1 MGFINQHSHH
11 SFYFI
16 ITPQVKQNNP
26 TNYRRG
32 LHQWFRSGSHRVQ
45 SRWIPQCPASLFFP
59 WLIRWKPIGWCW
71 KITILTRFLSSLNG
85 QVSFRANSSFTRDLS
100 IYSIHIY
107 IYTKKR
113 CSTGSWA
120 RMPQSAQSSLWW
132 VKYIKGQKIATVG
145 CKENDVPVPVNVYT
159 ANYRN
164 YHHL

>member
-11 SFYFI
+11 CFYFI

-107 IYTKKR
+107 TKKR

-120 RMPQSAQSSLWW
+120 RMPSLLRVHCGESSTSRAKKSQQLDA
-132 VKYIKGQKIATVG
+132 KRMMY
-145 CKENDVPVPVNVYT
+145 P
-159 ANYRN
+159 YR
-164 YHHL
+164 